1 MKQNRNPQQEKGIY
15 ICGLIL
21 LGLLAFWLGAEH
33 FLGLKFSLPPCLF
46 HSLTGLYCPGCGG
59 TRAFRLLLSGH
70 ILQSFLYHPAVVLT
84 GVLYVWFMVSHTA
97 EILSKGRL
105 KIGLPYTDKFLYLE
119 VVVIILQC
127 IIKNF
132 AKIFWGTGIL

>member
-1 MKQNRNPQQEKGIY
+1 MSQKRNRKQEKEIY

-21 LGLLAFWLGAEH
+21 LGILLFWLAAERL
-33 FLGLKFSLPPCLF
+33 LGLEFSLPPCVF

-59 TRAFRLLLSGH
+59 TRACRLLLSGH
-70 ILQSFLYHPAVVLT
+70 IFQSFLYHPGVLLAAA
-84 GVLYVWFMVSHTA
+84 LYVWFMVSHTI
-97 EILSKGRL
+97 EFVSKGRL

-127 IIKNF
+127 LAKNMM
-132 AKIFWGTGIL
+132 KILWGTGIL

>member
-1 MKQNRNPQQEKGIY
+1 MSQKRNRKQEKEIY

-21 LGLLAFWLGAEH
+21 LGILLFWLAAERL
-33 FLGLKFSLPPCLF
+33 LGLEFSLPPCVF

-59 TRAFRLLLSGH
+59 TRACRLLLSGH
-70 ILQSFLYHPAVVLT
+70 IFQSFLYHPGVLLAA
-84 GVLYVWFMVSHTA
+84 VLYVWFMVSHTI
-97 EILSKGRL
+97 EFVSKGRL

-127 IIKNF
+127 LAKNMM
-132 AKIFWGTGIL
+132 KILGGTGIL

>member
-1 MKQNRNPQQEKGIY
+1 MSQKRNRKQEKEIY

-21 LGLLAFWLGAEH
+21 LGILLFWLAAERL
-33 FLGLKFSLPPCLF
+33 LGLEFSLPPCVF

-59 TRAFRLLLSGH
+59 TRACRLLLSGH
-70 ILQSFLYHPAVVLT
+70 IFQSFLYHPGVLLAD
-84 GVLYVWFMVSHTA
+84 VLYVWFMVSHTI
-97 EILSKGRL
+97 EFVSKGRL

-127 IIKNF
+127 LAKNMM
-132 AKIFWGTGIL
+132 KILWETGIL